1 MIKYETDSRKIK
13 EGQTFVAIKGYTVDG
28 HDYIDA
34 AIKNGASEIIAE
46 RDIECSVP
54 VTKVENSAKYFQK
67 LLVKEYSPRLNKLK
81 LVGITGTNGKT
92 TSAYLTYQTL
102 NKLNKKAAY
111 MGTLG
116 FMCGDYYEELPNT
129 SPEILTIYK
138 LLYKAIDEGCEYVI
152 MEISSH
158 ALDLK
163 RIEGLN
169 FDVCAFTNLTEDHLD
184 YHKTMENY
192 LKCKLY
198 ILDYLKENGTML
210 VNADDETSKKFQE
223 KFQNTKTFGL
233 NSADYVAK
241 DYKIYPDHIDM
252 FVNGNET
259 NIRLTSKFNVY
270 NYLTMFS
277 IVSSLGFDEKEI
289 TKIAPELRAP
299 KGRCETY
306 QVKDGFAVV
315 DYAHT
320 PDAVLKVVT
329 AYKELAKA
337 RVITLVGCGGD
348 RDPHKRPIM
357 GEIASHYSDYVI
369 FTNDN
374 PRTED
379 PEKIMEDILKG
390 VKKDNYEVCLDRK
403 EAIKKALDMI
413 QKDDI
418 VLLLGKGHEDYQILG
433 RTKVHLDDSEE
444 ILKYKK
450 EAYELNPKNWTV
462 YK

>member
-1 MIKYETDSRKIK
+1 MCFMIKYETDSRKVK

-28 HDYIDA
+28 HDYIDS
-34 AIKNGASEIIAE
+34 AIKNGAKEIIAE
-46 RDIECSVP
+46 KDIKCEVP
-54 VTKVENSAKYFQK
+54 ITIVENSAKYFQD
-67 LLVKEYSPRLNKLK
+67 LLVKEYGPKLSGLK
-81 LVGITGTNGKT
+81 LIGITGTNGKT
-92 TSAYLTYQTL
+92 TSAYLTYQVL
-102 NKLNKKAAY
+102 NKLGKKTAY

-116 FMCGDYYEELPNT
+116 FMCGDYFEELPNT

-138 LLYKAIDEGCEYVI
+138 LLFKAMDEGCEYVV

-192 LKCKLY
+192 LNCKLT
-198 ILDYLKENGTML
+198 ILNYLKKNGVMI
-210 VNADDETSKKFQE
+210 VNADDEASKKFE
-223 KFQNTKTFGL
+223 ERYDGVKTFGL
-233 NSADYVAK
+233 GKADYVAK
-241 DYKIYPDHIDM
+241 DYKIYPDYIEM
-252 FVNGNET
+252 RVNGYET
-259 NIRLTSKFNVY
+259 MVHLTSKFNVY
-270 NYLTMFS
+270 NYLTMFG
-277 IVSSLGFDEKEI
+277 IVSELGFDGEEI
-289 TKIAPELRAP
+289 TNVSSSLKAP

-306 QVKDGFAVV
+306 KVKDGYAVV

-357 GEIASHYSDYVI
+357 GEIASHYSDFVI

-379 PEKIMEDILKG
+379 PEKIMDDILSG
-390 VKKDNYEVCLDRK
+390 VKEDNYTVCLDRR

-413 QKDDI
+413 EKDDI

-444 ILKYKK
+444 ILKYNEK
-450 EAYELNPKNWTV
+450 ED
-462 YK
+462 

>member
-13 EGQTFVAIKGYTVDG
+13 PGQTFVAINGYTVDG
-28 HDYIDA
+28 HDYIDS
-34 AIKNGASEIIAE
+34 AIKNGATEVIAE
-46 RDIECSVP
+46 KDVNVSVP
-54 VTKVENSAKYFQK
+54 VTVVDNSAKYFQQK
-67 LLVKEYSPRLNKLK
+67 LVDEYSEDFKELK
-81 LVGITGTNGKT
+81 LIGITGTNGKT
-92 TSAYLTYQTL
+92 TSAYLTYQML
-102 NKLNKKAAY
+102 NRLGKKAAY

-116 FMCGDYYEELPNT
+116 FMCEDYYEELANT

-138 LLYKAIDEGCEYVI
+138 LLEYAKENQCEYVI

-163 RIEGLN
+163 RIDGLHFN
-169 FDVCAFTNLTEDHLD
+169 ICAFTNLTEDHLD

-192 LKCKLY
+192 LKCKLM
-198 ILDYLKENGTML
+198 ILDYLKKDGVML
-210 VNADDETSKKFQE
+210 VNKDDEASLKFIE
-223 KFQNTKTFGL
+223 KFNNTKTFGIGD
-233 NSADYVAK
+233 ADYDIEK
-241 DYKIYPDHIDM
+241 FDIHPDH
-252 FVNGNET
+252 T
-259 NIRLTSKFNVY
+259 NISFKVDNKTYNSTTNLTSKFNIY
-270 NYLTMFS
+270 NYMTMFS
-277 IVSSLGFDEKEI
+277 IVHELGFSCDDIIKN
-289 TKIAPELRAP
+289 TSMLKQP

-306 QVKDGFAVV
+306 KVKDGFAVV

-348 RDPHKRPIM
+348 RDPMKRPIM
-357 GEIASHYSDYVI
+357 GKIASDYSDYVI

-379 PEKIMEDILKG
+379 PEKIMKDILAG
-390 VKKDNYEVCLDRK
+390 VKKDNYEVCLDRR

-413 QKDDI
+413 EKDDI

-433 RTKVHLDDSEE
+433 RTKHHLDDSEE
-444 ILKYKK
+444 IKKYVDS
-450 EAYELNPKNWTV
+450 LNE
-462 YK
+462 